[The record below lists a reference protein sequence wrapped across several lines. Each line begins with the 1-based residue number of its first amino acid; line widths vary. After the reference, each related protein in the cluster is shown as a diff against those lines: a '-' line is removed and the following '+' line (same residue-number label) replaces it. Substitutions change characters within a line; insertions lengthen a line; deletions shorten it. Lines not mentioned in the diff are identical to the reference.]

1 MINGF
6 VVAIDGPAG
15 SGKSTVAKRI
25 AKRLNLLYID
35 TGAMY
40 RALTLAALNK
50 NISPLDRTS
59 VINLAKKSRIK
70 LEHSPKG
77 LKVALNG
84 VDVTCDIR
92 TPQVN
97 TCVSDIAKIKEVR
110 AIMVLEQRKL
120 AQGMNVVLEGRDI
133 GTVVFPK
140 AKFKFF
146 LDASVDE
153 RAKRRFKEM
162 QGVSIDEVK
171 TNVKQRDKIDSGRKI
186 APLKR
191 ADDAVY
197 IDTTKMS
204 IEEVDKTILNY
215 IGAPEHRHTRA
226 VE

>member
-1 MINGF
+1 M
-6 VVAIDGPAG
+6 VAIDGPAG
-15 SGKSTVAKRI
+15 SGKSTVAKLI

-50 NISPLDRTS
+50 NISPSDSAS
-59 VINLAKKSRIK
+59 VINLAKKIRIK
-70 LEHSPKG
+70 LEDSPSG
-77 LKVALNG
+77 LKVVLNG
-84 VDVTCDIR
+84 VDVTSDIR

-97 TCVSDIAKIKEVR
+97 TSVSDIAKIKEVR
-110 AIMVLEQRKL
+110 EIMVLEQRKL
-120 AQGMNVVLEGRDI
+120 AQGRSVVLEGRDI
-133 GTVVFPK
+133 GTVVFPE

-146 LDASVDE
+146 LDARVDE

-162 QGVSIDEVK
+162 QGVSIEEVK

-204 IEEVDKTILNY
+204 IEEAVNTILKY
-215 IGAPEHRHTRA
+215 VKHG
-226 VE
+226 

>member
-1 MINGF
+1 M
-6 VVAIDGPAG
+6 VAIDGPAG
-15 SGKSTVAKRI
+15 SGKSTVAKLI

-50 NISPLDRTS
+50 NISPSDSTS
-59 VINLAKKSRIK
+59 VINLAKKIRIK
-70 LEHSPKG
+70 LEDSPQG
-77 LKVALNG
+77 LKVVLNG
-84 VDVTCDIR
+84 VDVTSDIR

-97 TCVSDIAKIKEVR
+97 TSVSDIAKIKEVR
-110 AIMVLEQRKL
+110 EIMVLEQRKL
-120 AQGMNVVLEGRDI
+120 AQGRSVVLEGRDI
-133 GTVVFPK
+133 GTVVFPE

-146 LDASVDE
+146 LDARVDE

-186 APLKR
+186 APLKC

-204 IEEVDKTILNY
+204 IEEVVNTILKY
-215 IGAPEHRHTRA
+215 VKHG
-226 VE
+226 

>member
-1 MINGF
+1 M
-6 VVAIDGPAG
+6 VAIDGPAG

-50 NISPLDRTS
+50 NISPSDVAS
-59 VINLAKKSRIK
+59 VINLAKKIRIK
-70 LEHSPKG
+70 LEDSPKG

-84 VDVTCDIR
+84 VDVTSTIR

-110 AIMVLEQRKL
+110 EIMVLEQRKL
-120 AQGMNVVLEGRDI
+120 AQGNNVVLEGRDI

-146 LDASVDE
+146 LDAGVDE
-153 RAKRRFKEM
+153 RTKRRFKEM

-186 APLKR
+186 APLKC

-204 IEEVDKTILNY
+204 IDEVVNTILKY
-215 IGAPEHRHTRA
+215 VKHG
-226 VE
+226 